1 MSDKS
6 KSKLKKIEQECVNN
20 HTGDNYAIRMC
31 IIDDEFERG
40 FEAIRRYPKSVT
52 IFGSARL
59 DENSKYS
66 KQATE
71 LARRIAEEGYAITTG
86 GGHGIMGAAH
96 KGAYLANGQSLGINI
111 ELSHEQTMN
120 KYITDY
126 VEFHHFFSRKVILT
140 YSAEVFIYFPG
151 GFGTMDELFEILT
164 LKQNNKIPNIPVILF
179 GSKFWNP
186 FKKFI
191 EKNLLKNS
199 TISRRD
205 LDLFIITDD
214 IDRAVK
220 IVKYAKIRT
229 DIEPDLKEFGY
240 DKNI

>member
-1 MSDKS
+1 MLNKA
-6 KSKLKKIEQECVNN
+6 KSKLEKMEQECINKYKGN
-20 HTGDNYAIRMC
+20 DNEIRMC
-31 IIDDEFERG
+31 IIKKEFETG
-40 FEAIRRYPKSVT
+40 FEAIKRYPKSVT
-52 IFGSARL
+52 IFGSARF
-59 DENSKYS
+59 DENHKYS

-71 LARRIAEEGYAITTG
+71 LAKKISEEGYTITTG

-111 ELSHEQTMN
+111 ELPREQTMN
-120 KYITDY
+120 QYITDY
-126 VEFHHFFSRKVILT
+126 VEFHHFFSRKVILA

-164 LKQNNKIPNIPVILF
+164 LKQNKKIPNVPVILF

-186 FKKFI
+186 FRKFI
-191 EKNLLKNS
+191 EKTLLKNE
-199 TISRRD
+199 TISRKD

-214 IDRAVK
+214 IERAVK

-229 DIEPDLKEFGY
+229 EIKPEISEFGKKS
-240 DKNI
+240 KN